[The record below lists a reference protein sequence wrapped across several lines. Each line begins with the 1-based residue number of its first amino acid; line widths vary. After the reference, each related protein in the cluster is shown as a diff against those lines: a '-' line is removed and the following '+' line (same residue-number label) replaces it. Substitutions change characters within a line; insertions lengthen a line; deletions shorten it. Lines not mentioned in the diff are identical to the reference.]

1 MAQGFPEP
9 GLRSQAVVTVCQ
21 QGLRTLVG
29 NRIIGQINILIVG
42 YGYKGASLANKV
54 LNAWL

>member
-1 MAQGFPEP
+1 MTD
-9 GLRSQAVVTVCQ
+9 RQ
-21 QGLRTLVG
+21 QGSRTLVG

-42 YGYKGASLANKV
+42 CRYKGASLANKV